1 MEKSSWFGEM
11 LSMERWPQFPPSV
24 VPGPLEQPQD
34 KLPLPVPP
42 QAPRLPALGPLTPSQ
57 RTITA
62 MRTQRHPPIPQA
74 TWAST
79 CLPSATIPTALM
91 RMLWLWTSWNVFF
104 INSRRGDGLMRHR
117 TTRSQVFFWRREE
130 RAEGSEVCLSP
141 GGRTWVILDF
151 NRMNESQSQTPL
163 PEWAGKTTSSNLHK
177 MGSHLPIWQLSLC
190 QGHLETATA
199 GVQSWAASL
208 WSWTR
213 WTCLL
218 LFQKGPLAIGGCLH
232 HQPETLNAFLLLPIV
247 LCLPSLSALFHIN
260 TIIKSIFTILDS
272 AFRALYYLME
282 ILQCFTGQEY
292 GKHCVK
298 FCRNA
303 SYYLTKIITEA
314 NI

>member
-1 MEKSSWFGEM
+1 
-11 LSMERWPQFPPSV
+11 
-24 VPGPLEQPQD
+24 
-34 KLPLPVPP
+34 
-42 QAPRLPALGPLTPSQ
+42 
-57 RTITA
+57 
-62 MRTQRHPPIPQA
+62 
-74 TWAST
+74 
-79 CLPSATIPTALM
+79 
-91 RMLWLWTSWNVFF
+91 
-104 INSRRGDGLMRHR
+104 
-117 TTRSQVFFWRREE
+117 
-130 RAEGSEVCLSP
+130 
-141 GGRTWVILDF
+141 
-151 NRMNESQSQTPL
+151 
-163 PEWAGKTTSSNLHK
+163 

-314 NI
+314 NIYLLSVNMFSYKTFKKTSHL